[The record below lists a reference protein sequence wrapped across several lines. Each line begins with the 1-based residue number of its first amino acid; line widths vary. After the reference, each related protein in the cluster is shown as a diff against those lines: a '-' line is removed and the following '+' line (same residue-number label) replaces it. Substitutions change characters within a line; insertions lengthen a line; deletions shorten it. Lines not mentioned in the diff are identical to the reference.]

1 MHISADK
8 IQEFGLT
15 ESIKCPRC
23 GKDVYMKLLKATN
36 GLGVFNV
43 SLVNLNIDLFAIC
56 PECNSMFTVDDSI
69 AKRAGKN
76 NSNQFTMINDKKIK
90 FLRELK

>member
-76 NSNQFTMINDKKIK
+76 NSNKFTMINDKNIK

>member
-8 IQEFGLT
+8 IQEFGAT
-15 ESIKCPRC
+15 EEIKCPRC
-23 GKDVYMKLLKATN
+23 GKSVNMNLLRATN

-43 SLVNLNIDLFAIC
+43 SLVNLNVDLFAIC
-56 PECNSMFTVDDSI
+56 PECNSLFAVDDSI
-69 AKRAGKN
+69 AKRAGKS
-76 NSNQFTMINDKKIK
+76 NSNNFMMVNEKNLK